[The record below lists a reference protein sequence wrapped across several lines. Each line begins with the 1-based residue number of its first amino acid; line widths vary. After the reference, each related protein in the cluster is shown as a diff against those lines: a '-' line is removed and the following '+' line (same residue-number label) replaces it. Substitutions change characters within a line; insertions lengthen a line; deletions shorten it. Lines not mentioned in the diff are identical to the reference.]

1 MSTTGAS
8 SPVPTPLEDRTN
20 VPETSLEAKDREIVH
35 LKTLIEGF
43 TKKKGRG
50 RKRALDTAG
59 DSDAEGGAAKRSK
72 ADATPTDY
80 IAYGRTVGR
89 FLGPFVN
96 IGHVVEYGC
105 TADAAMS
112 GDEGEVD
119 EQLAGAWKILWGKF
133 PGFHEHLLSLS
144 NQPVPRRAIIKQLS
158 TGHEGV
164 RSDDT
169 ATLKR
174 KIPEWLTKDKAPLV
188 PPLESLKSKA
198 HRGFAH
204 PVFAQLLTP
213 MEWLPDESTWTEI
226 LDGTRHIKSDHL
238 PAFLFPLDQE
248 FPVDIEDLEDDA
260 WIMVLDNALKGEV
273 PLRVWV
279 LSVSEMLLTLHQAA
293 KAIFMGPDAALEGD
307 GYHKGRP
314 GNASIIGLSL
324 SLPEPSRGLLRR
336 FISRYRRS
344 KTGTRPRFFWTICGL
359 FDEKEWGNEIIALW
373 NRVVLGTVAVAA
385 PVAAACGPSNLER
398 VKAAR
403 ARKRAAG
410 APASSDP

>member
-50 RKRALDTAG
+50 RKRALYVWSCYDYMATVLILFPRAIRQ
-59 DSDAEGGAAKRSK
+59 ATRTLRGGAAKRSK

-174 KIPEWLTKDKAPLV
+174 KIPEWLTKDKAPAR
-188 PPLESLKSKA
+188 PSS
-198 HRGFAH
+198 G
-204 PVFAQLLTP
+204 LLTP

-273 PLRVWV
+273 PLR
-279 LSVSEMLLTLHQAA
+279 AA

-314 GNASIIGLSL
+314 GNASIIGLVTFTPRTIAWVVAQVYFAL
-324 SLPEPSRGLLRR
+324 S
-336 FISRYRRS
+336 S
-344 KTGTRPRFFWTICGL
+344 KQDWYKTEGDHFSYEKFFWTICGL

-410 APASSDP
+410 APASSEP

>member
-80 IAYGRTVGR
+80 IAYG
-89 FLGPFVN
+89 
-96 IGHVVEYGC
+96 H
-105 TADAAMS
+105 AAMS

-273 PLRVWV
+273 PLR
-279 LSVSEMLLTLHQAA
+279 AA

-314 GNASIIGLSL
+314 GNASIIGLVTFTPRTIAWVVAQVYFAL
-324 SLPEPSRGLLRR
+324 S
-336 FISRYRRS
+336 S
-344 KTGTRPRFFWTICGL
+344 KQDWYKTEGDHFSYEKFFWTICGL

-410 APASSDP
+410 APASSEP

>member
-50 RKRALDTAG
+50 RKRALDMAG

-72 ADATPTDY
+72 ANATPTDY

-144 NQPVPRRAIIKQLS
+144 NQPVPRRAIIKQVILDL
-158 TGHEGV
+158 V

-273 PLRVWV
+273 PLR
-279 LSVSEMLLTLHQAA
+279 AA

-314 GNASIIGLSL
+314 GNASIIGLVAFTPRTIAWVVAQVYFAL
-324 SLPEPSRGLLRR
+324 S
-336 FISRYRRS
+336 S
-344 KTGTRPRFFWTICGL
+344 KQDWYKTEGDHFSYEKFFWTICGL

-410 APASSDP
+410 APASSEP